1 MKKIILLTILAAF
14 TAIVFACGGGSDNS
28 EEAYRPGG
36 GSTPTEAYKNLYA
49 AVKSKDTEQ
58 IKAQMTLTTLSFA
71 ESVSQQ
77 QKAPIEKVLENGF
90 TASTFSP
97 SLPEMRDER
106 IDGKMGAVEVWNAK
120 DNVWHDIPF
129 IHEGG
134 AWRLAIGDEFGGR
147 FKSPGKSRST
157 REREAANLSG
167 NNQIEMRPPSNM
179 PSGMDANVK
188 PMVPNQGPPPPPPP
202 VNK

>member
-1 MKKIILLTILAAF
+1 MQ
-14 TAIVFACGGGSDNS
+14 
-28 EEAYRPGG
+28 R
-36 GSTPTEAYKNLYA
+36 
-49 AVKSKDTEQ
+49 
-58 IKAQMTLTTLSFA
+58 TTS
-71 ESVSQQ
+71 
-77 QKAPIEKVLENGF
+77 G
-90 TASTFSP
+90 TF
-97 SLPEMRDER
+97 
-106 IDGKMGAVEVWNAK
+106 
-120 DNVWHDIPF
+120 F